1 MKLHSNATNSRLL
14 NWSWALGA
22 VLAVVPSLATAQTPT
37 TAPQGTLPKLA
48 LELPMPDRP
57 LKSSPQ
63 LPESLRGKALTL
75 DNIVSIA
82 LVTNRD
88 LALQAESYQ
97 RTRGAT
103 TTARAGFGPSLSL
116 NYNLYGYN
124 EAQVNS
130 LGGQSIVTNQQF
142 QNQVNAT
149 VSVPID
155 INGEL
160 RAARD
165 QAKFNEIA
173 AKLDINRAR
182 NEIVLQAKSAFYSV
196 LRGQALVKV
205 AQDALQNAV
214 DRLSDAQLR
223 VNAGTS
229 ARYDVTT
236 AKSDVATAERTLI
249 ANRNS
254 LAQAFASLNSVI
266 GIDVDTPLELT
277 SAGAVEIPMS
287 AKSAYTG
294 PDVKP
299 SKPPENDFKIG
310 ADGTVGDGGA
320 ALAEVAQNVTVSNP
334 IPEDEEYKRLLAE
347 SIKTRPEIL
356 RDDASIAAAKRG
368 VTIARAGL
376 RPSLSLG
383 YNYAYTPNTGAF
395 GQQTTGYGLL
405 TLSLPIFDSGAT
417 RGRVTQAQAG
427 VATAETNRRE
437 TIDSIT
443 LELRKAYLNLQAAE
457 LSLKTARQSLAQAD
471 EAYRLARL
479 RYTTGVTS
487 QEGVSPIV
495 EVSNA
500 QQTLSQAQSDYVNAL
515 YDYNNG
521 RSTVDKAVGRYAYT
535 WSSLGYSTTP
545 PAKEV
550 GR

>member
-1 MKLHSNATNSRLL
+1 MKLQSNTTILRTIG
-14 NWSWALGA
+14 WSWALGA
-22 VLAVVPSLATAQTPT
+22 ALALPSLALAQSPT
-37 TAPQGTLPKLA
+37 TVPQGTLPKPA
-48 LELPMPDRP
+48 LELPIPDRP
-57 LKSSPQ
+57 LKSSPR
-63 LPESLRGKALTL
+63 LPVSLRGKALTL
-75 DNIVSIA
+75 NDIVSIA
-82 LVTNRD
+82 LATNRD
-88 LALQAESYQ
+88 LALQAESYL
-97 RTRGAT
+97 RTQGAS
-103 TTARAGFGPSLSL
+103 TTARAGLGPSINL

-124 EAQVNS
+124 AAQASN
-130 LGGQSIVTNQQF
+130 LGGQAIVTNQQF

-149 VSVPID
+149 FSVPID
-155 INGEL
+155 ISGEL

-165 QAKFNEIA
+165 QAKFNQIA
-173 AKLDINRAR
+173 AKLDINRTR

-196 LRGQALVKV
+196 LRAQALVRV

-236 AKSDVATAERTLI
+236 AKSDMATAERTLI
-249 ANRNS
+249 SNRNS
-254 LAQAFASLNSVI
+254 LSQAFASLNSVM
-266 GIDVDTPLELT
+266 GIDLDTALTLT
-277 SAGAVEIPMS
+277 STGAVEIPES
-287 AKSAYTG
+287 AKSAYAG
-294 PDVKP
+294 PDLKP

-310 ADGTVGDGGA
+310 ADGTVGDRGA
-320 ALAEVAQNVTVSNP
+320 ALAAAAQDVTIPNP
-334 IPEDEEYKRLLAE
+334 RPEDGEYRRLLDE

-356 RDDASIAAAKRG
+356 RDDASIAAARKG
-368 VTIARAGL
+368 VTIANAGL
-376 RPSLSLG
+376 RPTLSLG

-405 TLSLPIFDSGAT
+405 TLSIPIFDSGASH
-417 RGRVTQAQAG
+417 GRVTQAHAG
-427 VATAETNRRE
+427 VATAETNRRA

-495 EVSNA
+495 ELSNA

-535 WSSLGYSTTP
+535 QTSLGYSTAP
-545 PAKEV
+545 LSKEV